1 MEAAGAQEIWK
12 RSVAT
17 RKLRYDEVIADEDG
31 KVIADE
37 DGKTIA
43 KLNEAK
49 VYGEVVIEKH
59 ECVGHIQK
67 QVGNRGNT
75 AKRDRAIFA
84 CS

>member
-17 RKLRYDEVIADEDG
+17 RKLRYDE
-31 KVIADE
+31 VIADE

-75 AKRDRAIFA
+75 AKRDREKTVLQLFSIFA